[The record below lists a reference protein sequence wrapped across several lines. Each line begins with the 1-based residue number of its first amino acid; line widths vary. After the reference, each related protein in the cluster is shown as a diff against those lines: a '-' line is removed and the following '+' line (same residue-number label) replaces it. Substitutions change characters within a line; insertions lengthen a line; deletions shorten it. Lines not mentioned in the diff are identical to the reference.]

1 MLPHSTSAPREARG
15 NRLGH
20 PSNEIDT
27 ASAEFY
33 GLDLPL
39 TNELDVE
46 ISNVGT
52 AVLHSEDG
60 HPVPWQQVSTVST
73 ASTQIVRGS
82 KSRRRA
88 DHINWRPGYSTPAG
102 SAGHCNQAISIIS
115 FQPTHSA
122 LGPEEIVEGSDGQPA
137 KKKRY
142 KS

>member
-1 MLPHSTSAPREARG
+1 M
-15 NRLGH
+15 
-20 PSNEIDT
+20 SNEQIDT
-27 ASAEFY
+27 ASAKIY

-39 TNELDVE
+39 TNQLDVE

-60 HPVPWQQVSTVST
+60 HPAHRQQVSTVST
-73 ASTQIVRGS
+73 ESTQIVRGS

-88 DHINWRPGYSTPAG
+88 DHISWKPGYSTPAG
-102 SAGHCNQAISIIS
+102 SAGHSNQAISILS
-115 FQPTHSA
+115 FQSTHSA
-122 LGPEEIVEGSDGQPA
+122 LGPEEIVEGGDGQPA